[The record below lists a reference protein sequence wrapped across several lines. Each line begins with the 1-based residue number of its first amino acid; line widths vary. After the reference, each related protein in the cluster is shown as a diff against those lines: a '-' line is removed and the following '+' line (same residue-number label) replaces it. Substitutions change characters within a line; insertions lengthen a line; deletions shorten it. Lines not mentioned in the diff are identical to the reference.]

1 MAKIATAST
10 GRKSPQIDLQP
21 PLSTAPGCASAS
33 PSRRAAGKGSPN
45 INRTFA
51 PIIGAPP
58 TGLDKVVLTSTDYRV
73 RDIYAARLTGH
84 LTTKYCD
91 GKGTASPHLLT
102 DDRGHAVTASK
113 LFDNSGPAQIDID
126 HRGLR
131 VILNPSKLA
140 ATAGGLLCTD
150 PRDLRTALDMV
161 ADDLAD
167 RGILADLDRFNLAR
181 LDLTRD
187 GHMTRSVATFQ
198 PLFNLLSMTRA
209 TKAAT
214 YPGGYMT
221 GKGPVTLIMYNKGLE
236 AGLDRDDI
244 LRGELQLNSKGKG
257 KANRLHSAGLY
268 TLADVRAAGF
278 DGFRD
283 IYRNVIR
290 AEVFTADDINL
301 LNSQVVLPVADLEAE
316 LELLETIFTRRS
328 VLTRWLQVHSAA
340 ALLNRANTEQILAA
354 VRARGFHRNRVRDF
368 ERKLRD
374 MATASARLRADV
386 FGNLYRELVANFA
399 A

>member
-1 MAKIATAST
+1 MPKIATAAT
-10 GRKSPQIDLQP
+10 ALQ
-21 PLSTAPGCASAS
+21 S
-33 PSRRAAGKGSPN
+33 PSPDFSGPLFTPSPRTAGKGSPN

-58 TGLDKVVLTSTDYRV
+58 TGLDKLVLTTTDFSV
-73 RDIYAARLTGH
+73 RDIYATRLRAH
-84 LTTKYCD
+84 LTADY

-102 DDRGHAVTASK
+102 DDRGHAVAASK

-140 ATAGGLLCTD
+140 ASAGGLLCTD
-150 PRDLRTALDMV
+150 ARDLRAALDLA

-167 RGILADLDRFNLAR
+167 RGILANLDRFNVAR
-181 LDLTRD
+181 ADLTRD
-187 GHMTRSVATFQ
+187 GQMTRAVATYQ
-198 PLFNLLSMTRA
+198 PLFNVLSMTRA

-221 GKGPVTLIMYNKGLE
+221 GKGPVTLVMYNKGLE

-244 LRGELQLNSKGKG
+244 LRGELQLTSKGKG
-257 KANRLHSAGLY
+257 KANRLHAAGLY

-278 DGFRD
+278 DGLRD

-316 LELLETIFTRRS
+316 LELLETIFSRRS

-340 ALLNRANTEQILAA
+340 ALLNRANTDQILAA

-368 ERKLRD
+368 ERKLRA
-374 MATASARLRADV
+374 MVTAAAHLRADA
-386 FGNLYRELVANFA
+386 FGNLYRELLANFA